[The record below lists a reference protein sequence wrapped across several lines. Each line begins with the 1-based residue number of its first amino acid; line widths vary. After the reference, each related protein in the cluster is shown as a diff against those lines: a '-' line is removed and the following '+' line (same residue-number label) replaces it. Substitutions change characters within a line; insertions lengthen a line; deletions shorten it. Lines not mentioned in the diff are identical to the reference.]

1 MKRNIF
7 MFTLGFLLLTFF
19 MYCYKTDFNLYKIAT
34 DSGFDTSYGGGSSGG
49 SSWGGSSSS
58 SSSYG
63 DSSGGVELDSSS
75 LSTNLVMSIFLV
87 IYMVYISTF
96 FKKRKKLW
104 FIVAS
109 LLIVLCIIL
118 RIAVYAAAIG
128 FILMLITVIIH
139 GIIIDIR
146 PTKQQIELKKRKYL
160 PKTEENIKLL
170 EEAYE
175 IFIET
180 QIAWMNFDYDKLR
193 EVTTDNLYNTYYNQ
207 LQSLKIK
214 EQINVMH
221 DFELI
226 RYELV
231 EKVNNDGVNT
241 IKVELEVEFYDYIS
255 NDKGVCI
262 RGNNFEKVHM
272 LYDLTYVY
280 SEKAIEEC
288 PNCNAPISSSDS
300 ICSHCR
306 ANIPSVRGKMKLS
319 TKQCLKQK

>member
-58 SSSYG
+58 SSSSSSYG
-63 DSSGGVELDSSS
+63 DSSSGVELDSSS
-75 LSTNLVMSIFLV
+75 LSNNLVMSIFLV

-96 FKKRKKLW
+96 FKKGKKLW

-118 RIAVYAAAIG
+118 RIASYAAAIG
-128 FILMLITVIIH
+128 FILMLITVTIH

-146 PTKQQIELKKRKYL
+146 PTKQQIKLKKRKYL

-170 EEAYE
+170 EESYE

-207 LQSLKIK
+207 LQSL
-214 EQINVMH
+214 
-221 DFELI
+221 
-226 RYELV
+226 
-231 EKVNNDGVNT
+231 
-241 IKVELEVEFYDYIS
+241 
-255 NDKGVCI
+255 
-262 RGNNFEKVHM
+262 M
-272 LYDLTYVY
+272 LCMTL
-280 SEKAIEEC
+280 
-288 PNCNAPISSSDS
+288 N
-300 ICSHCR
+300 
-306 ANIPSVRGKMKLS
+306 
-319 TKQCLKQK
+319 